1 MRLVHASEEG
11 GPAIDSPTRRT
22 MLRVGLGLS
31 AALVFSDGAFA
42 KVLVKDPKVLVKTH
56 KSLVKKTSRELS
68 LLNLHTGERLKAE
81 YVQNGRY
88 VPSALHAVSVLLRD
102 HYNNRVHPI
111 DPQLL
116 DLAYNVHRKVGGA
129 AQFHVVCGYRS
140 PETNAM
146 MHEESAGV
154 AAHSMHIEG
163 KAIDL
168 RLPGTRL
175 ASLKRSAL
183 ALKAGGVGY
192 YPEDD
197 FVHIDTGAIRH
208 WAG

>member
-1 MRLVHASEEG
+1 MRLEQAPDEG
-11 GPAIDSPTRRT
+11 GSTVDLLTRRT
-22 MLRVGLGLS
+22 MLRAGFGLG
-31 AALVFSDGAFA
+31 AALAFSDNAFA
-42 KVLVKDPKVLVKTH
+42 KILVKDPKVLI
-56 KSLVKKTSRELS
+56 KSPKILAKKSSRELS
-68 LLNLHTGERLKAE
+68 LLNLHTGERLSAE

-102 HYNNRVHPI
+102 HYNNKVHAI
-111 DPQLL
+111 DPRLL

-129 AQFHVVCGYRS
+129 AQFHVICGYRS

-154 AAHSMHIEG
+154 AAHSMHIQG

-175 ASLKRSAL
+175 ASLRKSAL

-197 FVHIDTGAIRH
+197 FVHIDTRAIRH

>member
-1 MRLVHASEEG
+1 MRLEQVPDEG
-11 GPAIDSPTRRT
+11 EAATDLPTRRT
-22 MLRVGLGLS
+22 MLRAGLGLG
-31 AALVFSDGAFA
+31 AALMFSDGAFA
-42 KVLVKDPKVLVKTH
+42 KVMIKDPKVLI
-56 KSLVKKTSRELS
+56 KSPKILAKKASRELS

-102 HYNNRVHPI
+102 HYNNKVHPI

-116 DLAYNVHRKVGGA
+116 DIAYNLHRKVGSG

-154 AAHSMHIEG
+154 AVHSMHIEG
-163 KAIDL
+163 KAVDI

-175 ASLKRSAL
+175 ASLRRSAL